1 MTLMMK
7 SRVKVFARSIKH
19 IEHKMERAGL
29 SFGLLLL
36 LLFTSLPACNIISR
50 AESLTQKLNFLDQE
64 ESQVSNSIV
73 PVDHKIIDTDGPQG
87 IWQKSVGDLNGD
99 GLIDLIV
106 GGFNDG
112 GLVWYRNPDWE
123 KEVIAPGSGHSTDG
137 EVGDIDQDGDADYV
151 SLTGDELRW
160 YQNPDWTVFT
170 IDNRPLHD
178 LELSDFD
185 RDGDLD
191 AVARNQGEFGSS
203 GDELHF
209 YRQDSP
215 FAWTHHSISVPNGEG
230 LAVGDIDNDGLEDVI
245 VNGRW
250 YQNSG
255 DIMASW
261 KEHIYTNSWLHP
273 NAFIAIG
280 DLNNDDRLDIALAP
294 AELEGQTYRLSWFE
308 APRHP
313 VDITL
318 WTEHIVVDDIE
329 AVHHYL
335 GIADI
340 DNDNDQD
347 IVTAE
352 MAQGSD
358 PDEVSIFNNGGDG
371 LSWTKQVLSADG
383 SHSMRLMDID
393 NDGDIDL
400 FGANWQGNT
409 VELWENLSC
418 QETLG
423 SWERHQIDEDKTW
436 QAVFISSG
444 DLNGDEFPD
453 VITGKW
459 WYVNPGNA
467 YSHWTRHA
475 IGDLLNNMANVI
487 DLDGDGDLDILGTQG
502 VGSDANASFVWAQND
517 GLGNF
522 TIFNN
527 IEEGE
532 GDFLQ
537 GVASNTF
544 QQNSALEIM
553 LSWHGGGQGIQRLLV
568 PENPTATFWSWE
580 KISQTSQDED
590 LSSGDIDGD
599 GDNDLLLGTKWL
611 RNDNNKWTDFTLF
624 STDKSPDRNELVDLN
639 GDGKLDALV
648 GYEAISEKG
657 VLAWY
662 AQGSDVTSPW
672 TEHVISDSI
681 IGPMSLDV
689 ADMDHDG
696 DLDVIAGEHNLNEPD
711 KAQLFVFE
719 NVDGSGTKWVAHLVY
734 TGDEHHDGAQVVDI
748 DLDGDLDIL
757 SIGWGHNQVLVYEN
771 KFQDCGKED

>member
-1 MTLMMK
+1 M
-7 SRVKVFARSIKH
+7 IKH
-19 IEHKMERAGL
+19 HVENSVKSLGCLIRSRYKFKL
-29 SFGLLLL
+29 SVGFLI
-36 LLFTSLPACNIISR
+36 LLFSITLPACDLISR
-50 AESLTQKLNFLDQE
+50 AKSLSQQLNILRE
-64 ESQVSNSIV
+64 EDGSQGSHQTI
-73 PVDHKIIDTDGPQG
+73 PFDHKIIDADGPQG
-87 IWQKSVGDLNGD
+87 IWQKSIGDINGD
-99 GLIDLIV
+99 GLVDLIV
-106 GGFNDG
+106 GGFDDG
-112 GLVWYRNPDWE
+112 GLVWYKNPDWE
-123 KEVIAPGSGHSTDG
+123 KEIIAPGGGHSTDG
-137 EVGDIDQDGDADYV
+137 EVGDINQDGNNDYV
-151 SLTGDELRW
+151 SLTGDEIRW
-160 YQNPDWTVFT
+160 YQNPEWTVFT

-185 RDGDLD
+185 NDGDLD

-230 LAVGDIDNDGLEDVI
+230 LAVGDIDDDGLMDVI

-255 DIMASW
+255 DIMGSW
-261 KEHIYTNSWLHP
+261 NEHIYTDRWLHP

-280 DLNNDDRLDIALAP
+280 DLNNDNRLDIALAP

-308 APRHP
+308 APSNP
-313 VDITL
+313 VDTTL
-318 WTEHIVVDDIE
+318 WTEHIVVEDSE

-335 GIADI
+335 SIADI

-371 LSWTKQVLSADG
+371 LSWTKQVLSVDG

-409 VELWENLSC
+409 VELWKNLSC
-418 QETLG
+418 QEQLG
-423 SWERHQIDEDKTW
+423 SWERHQIDEDKGW
-436 QAVFISSG
+436 QAVFITAG
-444 DLNGDEFPD
+444 DLNGDKFPD

-467 YSHWTRHA
+467 NSQWTRHT
-475 IGDLLNNMANVI
+475 IGEPLNNMAAVI
-487 DLDGDGDLDILGTQG
+487 DLDKDGDLDILGTQG
-502 VGSDANASFVWAQND
+502 VGSDVNSSFVWAQND
-517 GLGNF
+517 GSGNF
-522 TIFNN
+522 AIFDN
-527 IEEGE
+527 IEAGE

-537 GVASNTF
+537 GVATGTF
-544 QQNSALEIM
+544 QLHSNMEIM
-553 LSWHGGGQGIQRLLV
+553 LSWHGSDQGVQRLLV
-568 PENPTATFWSWE
+568 PDDPTTATWTWE
-580 KISQTSQDED
+580 KISQASQDED

-611 RNDNNKWTDFTLF
+611 RNDGDTWPEFTVF
-624 STDKSPDRNELVDLN
+624 NTGENPDRNELVDLN

-662 AQGSDVTSPW
+662 AQGSDATSPW

-711 KAQLFVFE
+711 KAHLFVFE
-719 NVDGSGTKWVAHLVY
+719 NVDGSGREWAVHLVY

-771 KFQDCGKED
+771 KFHDCSTQED